1 LYAAA
6 HATAVALTGY
16 ERDLQHR
23 LEIGA
28 RRRQAL
34 VERPKALEV
43 ESAGGMIARFEA
55 IEQLAAGSMA
65 A

>member
-1 LYAAA
+1 
-6 HATAVALTGY
+6 VALTGY